1 MTGGNGGWGSRPVIV
16 ELVGPAGAGKS
27 ALADRLLAR
36 RDVVRA
42 SVWNLPRALLLEST
56 LRSVPLLLR
65 LCVATRSLPHQ
76 ELKQIVRLNAL
87 RLFVRRRVARARFV
101 VLDEGP
107 VFVLS
112 WLRVFGHPRLQ
123 NSRAEPWWRGTYAVW
138 ADVLDCLVLLDAP
151 EPVLTSRIRKRHK
164 PADVFRQLTD
174 REIRDLFARYRT
186 AFASVLDG
194 FAQAGGPQPVTLATA
209 ETTPD
214 HLDDAVMELLAERPR
229 G

>member
-1 MTGGNGGWGSRPVIV
+1 VMTGGNGGSRPVIV

-42 SVWNLPRALLLEST
+42 SVWNLPWALLLEST
-56 LRSVPLLLR
+56 LRSASLLVR

-76 ELKQIVRLNAL
+76 DLKQIVRLNAL
-87 RLFVRRRVARARFV
+87 RLFVRRRVAGARFV

-107 VFVLS
+107 VFALS

-123 NSRAEPWWRGTYAVW
+123 TIRAEAWWRRTYAVW
-138 ADVLDCLVLLDAP
+138 AGVLDRLVLLDAP
-151 EPVLTSRIRKRHK
+151 EPVLTSRIRGRHK
-164 PADVFRQLTD
+164 PADVFRRLTD
-174 REIRDLFARYRT
+174 REISDLVARYRT
-186 AFASVLDG
+186 AFARVLDG
-194 FAQAGGPQPVTLATA
+194 FAHAGGPQPVTLATA
-209 ETTPD
+209 ETTTD
-214 HLDDAVMELLAERPR
+214 HLDEAVMALLVERPH